1 MHKLE
6 LEEENTQTIA
16 HKNIEPVEQFSV
28 KFQSPSNSSPH
39 SQRRETLG
47 TNAG

>member
-16 HKNIEPVEQFSV
+16 HKNIESV
-28 KFQSPSNSSPH
+28 KQFTVKGKFQWFFFYRGKFKTSFFVS
-39 SQRRETLG
+39 
-47 TNAG
+47 